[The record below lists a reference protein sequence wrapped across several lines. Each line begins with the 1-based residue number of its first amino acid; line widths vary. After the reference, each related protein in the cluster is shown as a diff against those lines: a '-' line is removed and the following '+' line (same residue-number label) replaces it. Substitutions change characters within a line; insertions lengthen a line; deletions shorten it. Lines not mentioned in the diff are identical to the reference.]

1 MPLLY
6 SHLFPVA
13 IELVALYFYLNAR
26 GYLGHV
32 EFADE
37 KRRRLVEMV
46 SVVMMVIAAVFILVA
61 MMRL

>member
-1 MPLLY
+1 MPFLY

-26 GYLGHV
+26 GYLSQV

-37 KRRRLVEMV
+37 KRRRLVERV
-46 SVVMMVIAAVFILVA
+46 SVAMMVIAAVFILIA
-61 MMRL
+61 MVRL